1 MASETFCG
9 GFLQGFQLV
18 FLRNHGTNTQKVT
31 DNNYKERQVEGEEVE
46 PVVAKPP
53 GDMSLEPATRDVSL
67 QGEQLHK
74 FAQPLE
80 SEVGEQPK
88 HVPPV
93 GKTRL
98 EGGTFASV
106 PGIRL

>member
-1 MASETFCG
+1 
-9 GFLQGFQLV
+9 
-18 FLRNHGTNTQKVT
+18 
-31 DNNYKERQVEGEEVE
+31 
-46 PVVAKPP
+46 VATPP

-74 FAQPLE
+74 SAQPLE
-80 SEVGEQPK
+80 REVEEQPK

-93 GKTRL
+93 GKTML
-98 EGGTFASV
+98 EGIPFASV